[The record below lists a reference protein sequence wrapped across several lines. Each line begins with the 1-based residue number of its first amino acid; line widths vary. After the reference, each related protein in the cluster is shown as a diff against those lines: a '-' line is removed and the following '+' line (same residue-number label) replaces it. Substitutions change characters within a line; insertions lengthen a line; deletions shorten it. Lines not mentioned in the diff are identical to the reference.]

1 MTLFLFQVLLAYLI
15 GSLSGALL
23 LGRRRG
29 VDIRNQGSG
38 NAGGTNALRTQ
49 GWRFAAGVA
58 GIDVLKGAIAA
69 LLGLWWASGLG
80 WKPEAQGCVCAF
92 AAIVGH
98 VWPLYFGFRG
108 GKGVA
113 TAAGALLVLCPPAL
127 LLGLLVWALLLALFG
142 YVSLASVVAVAT
154 AVPFAVLAG
163 SGALVWFALATA
175 VLIAFTHRAN
185 VQRLFDGKEHRF
197 EQARVLGR
205 ALGLS

>member
-1 MTLFLFQVLLAYLI
+1 MKLFIFQLLLSYLI

-23 LGRRRG
+23 LGRLRG
-29 VDIRNQGSG
+29 VDIRTQGSG

-49 GWRFAAGVA
+49 GWHFAAGVA

-69 LLGLWWASGLG
+69 LLGLWWTGGLD
-80 WKPEAQGCVCAF
+80 WKPETQGCACAF

-98 VWPLYFGFRG
+98 VWPVYFGFRG

-127 LLGLLVWALLLALFG
+127 LLGLIVWALLLSLFG
-142 YVSLASVVAVAT
+142 YVSLASVVAVAM
-154 AVPFAVLAG
+154 VLPFAVLAG
-163 SGALVWFALATA
+163 SGALVWFALGTLA
-175 VLIAFTHRAN
+175 LIAFTHRAN

-205 ALGLS
+205 LLGMS

>member
-69 LLGLWWASGLG
+69 LFGLWWASGLG